1 MGKTNALLMLLGKIP
16 SSISTKLFCG
26 RTKNK
31 EPCEDAGNDGC
42 IEADEDEDSDDGK
55 PVVKKIKMLNGFL
68 VCPGDYIILNRSEAG
83 HCKYASV
90 VAVRNAGFDVPHF
103 VYFSSKEASDYTDND
118 VELIEKACVGAWPRF
133 KELIGSWVDPIKDA
147 NGHYLNVDEICGTP
161 VIGHFPIFIQDDERY
176 PSDSDPQMEAKIV
189 RK

>member
-176 PSDSDPQMEAKIV
+176 PSDYDPQMEAKIV